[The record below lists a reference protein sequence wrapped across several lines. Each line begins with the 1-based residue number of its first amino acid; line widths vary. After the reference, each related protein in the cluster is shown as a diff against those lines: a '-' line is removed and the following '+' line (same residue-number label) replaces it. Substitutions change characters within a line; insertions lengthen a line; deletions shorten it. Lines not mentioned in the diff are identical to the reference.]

1 MTGADGFD
9 YGRLMQ
15 RALRGLMAE
24 VLGRVAEEG
33 LPGEHHF
40 YINLDTTHPGVD
52 MPDWLRER
60 HPEELTMVIQHEYS
74 DLAVMADRFSIRLS
88 FSNRPVTL
96 VVPFDAVRTFVDPSM
111 EFGLK
116 FEAHE
121 PDDEPEVMAI
131 TEEAV
136 DEEPAG
142 SESQGSAEVVS
153 LDTFRK
159 S

>member
-1 MTGADGFD
+1 MTGSDGFD

-33 LPGEHHF
+33 LPGDHHLL
-40 YINLDTTHPGVD
+40 IGVDTTHPGVD

-60 HPEELTMVIQHEYS
+60 YPQQVNITIQYEYY
-74 DLAVMADRFSIRLS
+74 DLAVMADRFSVGVS
-88 FSNRPVTL
+88 FSDQMATL
-96 VVPFDAVRTFVDPSM
+96 VVPFDAVRTFIDPSV

-121 PDDEPEVMAI
+121 SEEEPELAPVP
-131 TEEAV
+131 
-136 DEEPAG
+136 EEPEAPVQ
-142 SESQGSAEVVS
+142 EGSAEVVS

-159 S
+159 T